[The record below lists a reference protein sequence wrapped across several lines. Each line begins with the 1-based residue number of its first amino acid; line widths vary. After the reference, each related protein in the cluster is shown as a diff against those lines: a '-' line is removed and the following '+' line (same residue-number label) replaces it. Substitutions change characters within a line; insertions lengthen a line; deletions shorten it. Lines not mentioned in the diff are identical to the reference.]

1 MTDLYLHFF
10 VIYTQ
15 LLVWVEDV
23 LCVGV
28 SWTLALV
35 YNTLT
40 LADDILGGSLAT
52 LPWVHTVR
60 VALATGIADVAGDT
74 VRGFAFISLILTW
87 NKHQEISDHSVL

>member
-1 MTDLYLHFF
+1 MTDLHVHFF

-15 LLVWVEDV
+15 LFLRVEYV

-28 SWTLALV
+28 SWTLTLV

-60 VALATGIADVAGDT
+60 VALATGIPDVAGDT

-87 NKHQEISDHSVL
+87 NKHQEISYYSVL